1 MQFTPD
7 MGSFAYAWYSDTEVI
22 LVLANGDDRA
32 HRWPTERVAELGITP
47 STTFTDLIQGGTVT
61 AGAELTFPAKGIR
74 ILRASR

>member
-1 MQFTPD
+1 M
-7 MGSFAYAWYSDTEVI
+7 
-22 LVLANGDDRA
+22 LANGDDRA

>member
-1 MQFTPD
+1 
-7 MGSFAYAWYSDTEVI
+7 MGSFAYAWYSNTEVI
-22 LVLANGDDRA
+22 LVLANGDDRT

-74 ILRASR
+74 MLRASR